1 MDLNLNENLVDE
13 SIPDASLE
21 FQPRP
26 NLVQLLVD
34 LLQQHTQNFRNDTER
49 SSSSHL
55 TKPIIYFKSFKSLQP
70 PEFKRDCSSR

>member
-34 LLQQHTQNFRNDTER
+34 LLQQHTQNFQNN
-49 SSSSHL
+49 
-55 TKPIIYFKSFKSLQP
+55 
-70 PEFKRDCSSR
+70 PEKKKFFESTY